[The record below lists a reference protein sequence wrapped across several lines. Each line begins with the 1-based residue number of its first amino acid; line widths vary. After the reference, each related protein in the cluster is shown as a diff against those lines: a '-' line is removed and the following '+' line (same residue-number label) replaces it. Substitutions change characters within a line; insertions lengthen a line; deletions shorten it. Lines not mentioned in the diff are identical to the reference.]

1 MKNRFKI
8 LALFTL
14 VSTTQLPIVFF
25 NLNAQTQQV
34 KNSSSS
40 QTTSVGNNQNVT
52 NDYKNQSASSSDY
65 KNQNTSTNYYYQN
78 YSVDNYSI
86 PTLKAKKNIKKVY
99 DNERKIFD
107 KDINIPANRIEYE
120 NLLEFLKIK
129 KSTLKEFDNIKFEN
143 SSKTDIMSYRKQIEN
158 TKITD
163 GIIQFEKIIHLA
175 KESDQSAKMY
185 KYGQITYLIVGSLF
199 GFLLFKF
206 YTNKFLY
213 RIKYVEEMPTI
224 VNGVAQFDNND
235 DIEKS
240 EANTDVINVSDFEN
254 DALSKTLTIAKVDA
268 LSDELAGKEDWIN
281 EDAWLFS
288 ALDPKEG

>member
-185 KYGQITYLIVGSLF
+185 KYGQITYLTTINFYSLP
-199 GFLLFKF
+199 
-206 YTNKFLY
+206 
-213 RIKYVEEMPTI
+213 R
-224 VNGVAQFDNND
+224 
-235 DIEKS
+235 S
-240 EANTDVINVSDFEN
+240 S
-254 DALSKTLTIAKVDA
+254 
-268 LSDELAGKEDWIN
+268 
-281 EDAWLFS
+281 
-288 ALDPKEG
+288 